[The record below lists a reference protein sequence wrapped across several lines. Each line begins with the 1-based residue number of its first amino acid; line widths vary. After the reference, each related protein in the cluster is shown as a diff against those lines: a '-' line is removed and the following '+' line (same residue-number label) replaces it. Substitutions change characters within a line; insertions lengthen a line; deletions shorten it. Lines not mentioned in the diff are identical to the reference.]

1 MLAAETK
8 SLIHLNLIPGIGNH
22 TIQRL
27 LAAFGSAERAV
38 AATSEELAQIDGLT
52 PDVRRQLVDG
62 RSRAP
67 LAQEIE
73 LIERHQCRIVT
84 INDDTYPPLLK
95 QIDDPPALLYIIGD
109 FPPQDAPS
117 IAIVGSRSPTEYGK
131 TISQQLSHQL
141 AERGITVVSGF
152 ARGIDTCVHRGALEA
167 GGRTVAVFGSGLSI
181 IYPETNTALATDITE
196 SGALISEFPMTMPPR
211 GRNFPRRNRVISGL
225 TLGTLV
231 VEASERSGSLIT
243 ARHAAEQGREV
254 FAVPGQIFSG
264 VSRGTHSLIN
274 QGATLINSVDDL
286 LDALPQDYAGILGQR
301 SAAPME
307 SRSEVTRQ
315 AASRRDRGPKRFN
328 STSRPQPVEE
338 KSTPASQPKTK
349 VELNLTP
356 DEQTVLSAMDADSVH
371 IDEIT
376 RTTQLPIGKVSSL
389 LVMLE
394 LKGIVQQL
402 PGKQFVRK

>member
-1 MLAAETK
+1 MLSADTK

-22 TIQRL
+22 TIRRL
-27 LAAFGSAERAV
+27 LAAFGSAEKAI

-52 PDVRRQLVDG
+52 PDVRQQLIDG

-67 LAQEIE
+67 LAQELE
-73 LIERHQCRIVT
+73 LIDQHQCHIVT
-84 INDDTYPPLLK
+84 ISDDTYPPLLK
-95 QIDDPPALLYIIGD
+95 QIDDPPVLLYIIGD
-109 FPPQDAPS
+109 FPLQDAPS
-117 IAIVGSRSPTEYGK
+117 VAIVGSRSPTEYGK
-131 TISQQLSHQL
+131 TTSQQLSYQL
-141 AERGITVVSGF
+141 AEHGITVVSGF

-167 GGRTVAVFGSGLSI
+167 GGCTVAVFGCGLSI
-181 IYPETNTALATDITE
+181 IYPETNRALAAEIIE
-196 SGALISEFPMTMPPR
+196 SGALVSEFPMTMPPR
-211 GRNFPRRNRVISGL
+211 GKNFPRRNRVISGL

-264 VSRGTHSLIN
+264 RSRGTHSLIN

-286 LDALPQDYAGILGQR
+286 LDALPPDYTKVLGVG
-301 SAAPME
+301 SPE
-307 SRSEVTRQ
+307 PTRQ
-315 AASRRDRGPKRFN
+315 LTPRPNRGSKRSDKAASPQ
-328 STSRPQPVEE
+328 STGE
-338 KSTPASQPKTK
+338 KSTPTSQPKAK

-356 DEQTVLSAMDADSVH
+356 DEQVVLSAMDTDSVH

-376 RTTQLPIGKVSSL
+376 RVTQLPIGKVSSL

-402 PGKQFVRK
+402 PGKQFVKK

>member
-1 MLAAETK
+1 MLSADTK

-22 TIQRL
+22 TIRRL
-27 LAAFGSAERAV
+27 LAAFGSAEKSI
-38 AATSEELAQIDGLT
+38 AATSAELAQIDGLT
-52 PDVRRQLVDG
+52 PDVRQQLIDG

-67 LAQEIE
+67 LAQELE
-73 LIERHQCRIVT
+73 LIEQHQCHIVT
-84 INDDTYPPLLK
+84 ISDDTYPPLLK
-95 QIDDPPALLYIIGD
+95 QIDDPPALLYIIGE
-109 FPPQDAPS
+109 FPLQDAPS

-131 TISQQLSHQL
+131 TTSQQLSYQL
-141 AERGITVVSGF
+141 AEHGITVVSGF

-167 GGRTVAVFGSGLSI
+167 GGRTIAVFGCGLSI
-181 IYPETNTALATDITE
+181 IYPETNRVLAAEIIE
-196 SGALISEFPMTMPPR
+196 SGALISEFPMTVPPR
-211 GRNFPRRNRVISGL
+211 GKNFPRRNRVISGL

-286 LDALPQDYAGILGQR
+286 LDALPQDYTQILGGESLGPP
-301 SAAPME
+301 SAKQPNKI
-307 SRSEVTRQ
+307 V
-315 AASRRDRGPKRFN
+315 
-328 STSRPQPVEE
+328 RPQSIE
-338 KSTPASQPKTK
+338 KRSTPTPQPKAK
-349 VELNLTP
+349 VELNLTSE
-356 DEQTVLSAMDADSVH
+356 EQTVLSAMGADSVH

-376 RTTQLPIGKVSSL
+376 RVTQLPIGKVSSL

-394 LKGIVQQL
+394 LKGVVQQL
-402 PGKQFVRK
+402 PGKQFVKR

>member
-8 SLIHLNLIPGIGNH
+8 SLIHLNLIPGIGNY
-22 TIQRL
+22 TIRRL
-27 LAAFGSAERAV
+27 LAAFGSAERSV
-38 AATSEELAQIDGLT
+38 AATSEELAQVDGLT
-52 PDVRRQLVDG
+52 PDVREQLIDG

-67 LAQEIE
+67 LAQELE
-73 LIERHQCRIVT
+73 LIQQHQCHIVT
-84 INDDTYPPLLK
+84 ISDDTYPALLK
-95 QIDDPPALLYIIGD
+95 QIDDPPVLLYIIGQ
-109 FPPQDAPS
+109 FPLPDTLS

-131 TISQQLSHQL
+131 TTSQQLSQQL
-141 AERGITVVSGF
+141 AARGVTIVSGF
-152 ARGIDTCVHRGALEA
+152 ARGIDTYVHRGALEA
-167 GGRTVAVFGSGLSI
+167 GGDTIAVFGCGLSI
-181 IYPETNTALATDITE
+181 IYPDTNRELAAEIVE
-196 SGALISEFPMTMPPR
+196 SGALVSEFPMTMPPR

-286 LDALPQDYAGILGQR
+286 LDALPQGYTGILGG
-301 SAAPME
+301 E
-307 SRSEVTRQ
+307 SLEPNRQ
-315 AASRRDRGPKRFN
+315 LSPRQDRIPKQPAKTAHSQSTEKR
-328 STSRPQPVEE
+328 STS
-338 KSTPASQPKTK
+338 TSQPKAK
-349 VELNLTP
+349 VNLNLTP
-356 DEQTVLSAMDADSVH
+356 DEQIVLSAMDTDSVH

-376 RTTQLPIGKVSSL
+376 RITQLPIGKVSSL

-402 PGKQFVRK
+402 PGKQFVKK

>member
-1 MLAAETK
+1 MLSADTK

-22 TIQRL
+22 TIRCL
-27 LAAFGSAERAV
+27 LAAFGSAEKSL
-38 AATSEELAQIDGLT
+38 AATSAELAQIDGLT
-52 PDVRRQLVDG
+52 PDVRQQLIDG

-67 LAQEIE
+67 LAQELQ
-73 LIERHQCRIVT
+73 LIEQHQCHIVT
-84 INDDTYPPLLK
+84 INDESYPPLLK
-95 QIDDPPALLYIIGD
+95 QIHDPPVLLYIIGE
-109 FPPQDAPS
+109 FSIQDAPS

-131 TISQQLSHQL
+131 TTSQQLSYQL

-167 GGRTVAVFGSGLSI
+167 GGDTVAVFGCGLSI
-181 IYPETNTALATDITE
+181 IYPETNRGLAAEIIE
-196 SGALISEFPMTMPPR
+196 SGALVSEFPMTMPPR
-211 GRNFPRRNRVISGL
+211 GKNFPRRNRVISGL

-286 LDALPQDYAGILGQR
+286 LDALPRNYTQILGGESLEPP
-301 SAAPME
+301 SAKQPDKIA
-307 SRSEVTRQ
+307 
-315 AASRRDRGPKRFN
+315 
-328 STSRPQPVEE
+328 RPQSFE
-338 KSTPASQPKTK
+338 KRSTPTPQPKAN
-349 VELNLTP
+349 LNLTP
-356 DEQTVLSAMDADSVH
+356 EEQTVLSAMDADSVH

-376 RTTQLPIGKVSSL
+376 RITQLPIGKVSSL

-402 PGKQFVRK
+402 PGKQFVKK

>member
-22 TIQRL
+22 TIRRL
-27 LAAFGSAERAV
+27 LVAFGSAEQSI
-38 AATSEELAQIDGLT
+38 AATSEELAQVDGLT
-52 PDVRRQLVDG
+52 PDVRQQLVDG

-67 LAQEIE
+67 LAQELE
-73 LIERHQCRIVT
+73 LIQQHQCHIVT
-84 INDDTYPPLLK
+84 ISDDTYPPLLK
-95 QIDDPPALLYIIGD
+95 QIDDPPVLLYIVGE
-109 FPPQDAPS
+109 FPLPDTPS

-131 TISQQLSHQL
+131 TTSQQLSYQL
-141 AERGITVVSGF
+141 AERGIMVVSGF

-167 GGRTVAVFGSGLSI
+167 NGRTVAVFGCGLSV
-181 IYPETNTALATDITE
+181 IYPETNRALAAEIIE
-196 SGALISEFPMTMPPR
+196 SGALVSEFPMTMPPR
-211 GRNFPRRNRVISGL
+211 GKNFPRRNRVISGL

-264 VSRGTHSLIN
+264 RSRGTHSLIN
-274 QGATLINSVDDL
+274 QGATLISSVDDL
-286 LDALPQDYAGILGQR
+286 LDALPQDYTGSLGGELPEPTRQPPTSKR
-301 SAAPME
+301 PDKVARPQSVEKRLTPVPQPKAAP
-307 SRSEVTRQ
+307 
-315 AASRRDRGPKRFN
+315 
-328 STSRPQPVEE
+328 
-338 KSTPASQPKTK
+338 
-349 VELNLTP
+349 NLTP
-356 DEQTVLSAMDADSVH
+356 DEQIVLSAMAADSVH

-376 RTTQLPIGKVSSL
+376 RVTQLPIGKVSSL

-402 PGKQFVRK
+402 PGKQFVKK

>member
-8 SLIHLNLIPGIGNH
+8 SLIHLNLIPGIGNY
-22 TIQRL
+22 TIRRL
-27 LAAFGSAERAV
+27 LAAFGSAERSV
-38 AATSEELAQIDGLT
+38 AATSEELAHVDGLT
-52 PDVRRQLVDG
+52 PDVREQLIDG

-67 LAQEIE
+67 LAQELE
-73 LIERHQCRIVT
+73 LIQQHQCHIVT
-84 INDDTYPPLLK
+84 ISDDTYPSLLK
-95 QIDDPPALLYIIGD
+95 QIDDPPVLLYIIGK
-109 FPPQDAPS
+109 FPLPDTLS

-131 TISQQLSHQL
+131 TTSQQLSQQL
-141 AERGITVVSGF
+141 AARGVTVVSGF

-181 IYPETNTALATDITE
+181 IYPETNRALATDITE

-286 LDALPQDYAGILGQR
+286 LDALPQNYTQILGG
-301 SAAPME
+301 E
-307 SRSEVTRQ
+307 SSEATHQLSPQQERISKQ
-315 AASRRDRGPKRFN
+315 SDRTARPESTEKR
-328 STSRPQPVEE
+328 STSTPQP
-338 KSTPASQPKTK
+338 KANF
-349 VELNLTP
+349 NLTP

-376 RTTQLPIGKVSSL
+376 RVTQLPIGQVSSL

-394 LKGIVQQL
+394 LKGVVQQL
-402 PGKQFVRK
+402 PGKQFVKK

>member
-1 MLAAETK
+1 MLSADTK

-22 TIQRL
+22 TIRRL
-27 LAAFGSAERAV
+27 LAAFGSAEKSV

-52 PDVRRQLVDG
+52 PDVRQQLIDG

-67 LAQEIE
+67 LAQELE
-73 LIERHQCRIVT
+73 LIDQHQCHIVT
-84 INDDTYPPLLK
+84 INDDTYPALLK
-95 QIDDPPALLYIIGD
+95 QIDDPPVLLYIIGD
-109 FPPQDAPS
+109 FPLQDTPS

-131 TISQQLSHQL
+131 TTSQQLSYQL

-167 GGRTVAVFGSGLSI
+167 GGCTVAVFGCGLSI
-181 IYPETNTALATDITE
+181 IYPETNRALATEIIE
-196 SGALISEFPMTMPPR
+196 SGALVSEFPMTMPPR
-211 GRNFPRRNRVISGL
+211 GKNFPRRNRVISGL

-286 LDALPQDYAGILGQR
+286 FDALPQDYTRILGVESPEPTRQLPSSSQPNR
-301 SAAPME
+301 VARPQSVEKRLTPAFQSKSKAAP
-307 SRSEVTRQ
+307 
-315 AASRRDRGPKRFN
+315 
-328 STSRPQPVEE
+328 
-338 KSTPASQPKTK
+338 
-349 VELNLTP
+349 NLTP

-376 RTTQLPIGKVSSL
+376 RVTQLPIGKVSSL

-402 PGKQFVRK
+402 PGKQFVKK

>member
-1 MLAAETK
+1 MLSADTK

-22 TIQRL
+22 TIRRL
-27 LAAFGSAERAV
+27 LTAFGSAEKSI
-38 AATSEELAQIDGLT
+38 AATSAELAQIDGLT
-52 PDVRRQLVDG
+52 PDVRQQLIDG
-62 RSRAP
+62 RSRVP
-67 LAQEIE
+67 LAQELE
-73 LIERHQCRIVT
+73 LIDQHQCHIVT
-84 INDDTYPPLLK
+84 INDDTYPSLLK
-95 QIDDPPALLYIIGD
+95 QIDDPPVLLYITGD
-109 FPPQDAPS
+109 FPLQDTPS

-131 TISQQLSHQL
+131 TTSQQLSYQL
-141 AERGITVVSGF
+141 AERGITIVSGF

-167 GGRTVAVFGSGLSI
+167 GGRTVAVFGCGLSI
-181 IYPETNTALATDITE
+181 IYPETNRGLAAEIIE
-196 SGALISEFPMTMPPR
+196 SGALVSEFPMTMPPR
-211 GRNFPRRNRVISGL
+211 GKNFPRRNRVISGL

-286 LDALPQDYAGILGQR
+286 LDALPQNYTQILGGESLEPP
-301 SAAPME
+301 SAKQPDKTA
-307 SRSEVTRQ
+307 
-315 AASRRDRGPKRFN
+315 
-328 STSRPQPVEE
+328 RPQSVE
-338 KSTPASQPKTK
+338 KRSTPTPQPKANI
-349 VELNLTP
+349 NLTP
-356 DEQTVLSAMDADSVH
+356 DEQVVLSAMEADSVH

-376 RTTQLPIGKVSSL
+376 RVTQLPIGKVSSL

-402 PGKQFVRK
+402 PGKQFVKK

>member
-8 SLIHLNLIPGIGNH
+8 NLIHLNLIPGIGNH
-22 TIQRL
+22 TIRRL
-27 LAAFGSAERAV
+27 LAAFGSAEKSI
-38 AATSEELAQIDGLT
+38 AATSGELAQVDGLT
-52 PDVRRQLVDG
+52 PDVRQHLING

-67 LAQEIE
+67 LAQELE
-73 LIERHQCRIVT
+73 LIQQHQCHIVT
-84 INDDTYPPLLK
+84 INDDAYPSLLK
-95 QIDDPPALLYIIGD
+95 QIDDPPVLLYISGE
-109 FPPQDAPS
+109 FPLKDAPS

-141 AERGITVVSGF
+141 AERGVTVVSGF
-152 ARGIDTCVHRGALEA
+152 ARGIDTCVHRGTLEA
-167 GGRTVAVFGSGLSI
+167 GGRTIAVFGCGLSI
-181 IYPETNTALATDITE
+181 IYPSANRTLAAEIVE

-211 GRNFPRRNRVISGL
+211 GNNFPRRNRVISGL

-286 LDALPQDYAGILGQR
+286 LDALPQNYTTFLGG
-301 SAAPME
+301 E
-307 SRSEVTRQ
+307 SPQPTRQ
-315 AASRRDRGPKRFN
+315 PSPAKRPDKVAHPK
-328 STSRPQPVEE
+328 SVE
-338 KSTPASQPKTK
+338 KRSTPIPQPKTK
-349 VELNLTP
+349 TELNLTP

-376 RTTQLPIGKVSSL
+376 RVTQLPIGKVSSL

-402 PGKQFVRK
+402 PGKQFVKK

>member
-1 MLAAETK
+1 MLSADTK

-22 TIQRL
+22 TIRRL
-27 LAAFGSAERAV
+27 LAAFGSAEKSV
-38 AATSEELAQIDGLT
+38 AATSAELAQIDGLT
-52 PDVRRQLVDG
+52 PDVRQQLIDG

-67 LAQEIE
+67 LTQELE
-73 LIERHQCRIVT
+73 LIDQHQCHIVT
-84 INDDTYPPLLK
+84 INDNAYPSLLK
-95 QIDDPPALLYIIGD
+95 QIDDPPVLLYIIGEFSIPD
-109 FPPQDAPS
+109 IPS

-131 TISQQLSHQL
+131 TTSQQLSYQL
-141 AERGITVVSGF
+141 AEHGITIVSGF

-167 GGRTVAVFGSGLSI
+167 GGRTIAVFGCGLSI
-181 IYPETNTALATDITE
+181 IYPEMNRALAAEIIE

-211 GRNFPRRNRVISGL
+211 GKNFPRRNRVISGL

-264 VSRGTHSLIN
+264 RSRGTHSLIN

-286 LDALPQDYAGILGQR
+286 LDALPQDYTKVLGGESLEATRQPPSSKQSDKAIPR
-301 SAAPME
+301 QSAA
-307 SRSEVTRQ
+307 
-315 AASRRDRGPKRFN
+315 K
-328 STSRPQPVEE
+328 
-338 KSTPASQPKTK
+338 KSTPAPQPKTK
-349 VELNLTP
+349 VVPNLTP
-356 DEQTVLSAMDADSVH
+356 DEQIVLSAMNTDSVH

-376 RTTQLPIGKVSSL
+376 RVTQLPIGKVSSL

-402 PGKQFVRK
+402 PGKQFVKK

>member
-1 MLAAETK
+1 MLSADTK
-8 SLIHLNLIPGIGNH
+8 SLIHLNLISGIGNH
-22 TIQRL
+22 TIRRL
-27 LAAFGSAERAV
+27 LAAFGSAEKSI
-38 AATSEELAQIDGLT
+38 AATSAELAQIDGLT
-52 PDVRRQLVDG
+52 PDVRQQLIDG

-67 LAQEIE
+67 LAQELE
-73 LIERHQCRIVT
+73 LIEQHHCHIVA
-84 INDDTYPPLLK
+84 ISDDTYPPLLK
-95 QIDDPPALLYIIGD
+95 QIDDPPVLLYIIGD
-109 FPPQDAPS
+109 FPLPDRLS

-131 TISQQLSHQL
+131 TTSQQLSYQL
-141 AERGITVVSGF
+141 AEQGITVVSGF

-167 GGRTVAVFGSGLSI
+167 GGRTVAVFGCGLSI
-181 IYPETNTALATDITE
+181 IYPETNRALAAEIIE

-211 GRNFPRRNRVISGL
+211 GKNFPRRNRVISGL

-286 LDALPQDYAGILGQR
+286 LDALPQDYTKVLAGESLEPARQPPPSKQSDKATPPQ
-301 SAAPME
+301 SAAK
-307 SRSEVTRQ
+307 
-315 AASRRDRGPKRFN
+315 G
-328 STSRPQPVEE
+328 
-338 KSTPASQPKTK
+338 STPAPQPKTK
-349 VELNLTP
+349 VVPNLTP
-356 DEQTVLSAMDADSVH
+356 DEQIVLSAMDTDSVH

-376 RTTQLPIGKVSSL
+376 RVTQLPIGKVSSL

-402 PGKQFVRK
+402 PGKQFVKK

>member
-22 TIQRL
+22 TIRRL
-27 LAAFGSAERAV
+27 LAAFGSAEKSV

-52 PDVRRQLVDG
+52 PDVRRQLIDG

-181 IYPETNTALATDITE
+181 IYPETNRALATEITE

-231 VEASERSGSLIT
+231 VEASEQSGSLIT

-254 FAVPGQIFSG
+254 FAVPGQIFSN

-286 LDALPQDYAGILGQR
+286 LDALPQNYTQILGGESLGPR
-301 SAAPME
+301 SAKQPNKIVRPQSTE
-307 SRSEVTRQ
+307 
-315 AASRRDRGPKRFN
+315 KR
-328 STSRPQPVEE
+328 STSTPQP
-338 KSTPASQPKTK
+338 KAN
-349 VELNLTP
+349 LNLTP

-376 RTTQLPIGKVSSL
+376 RVTQLPIGKVSSL

-402 PGKQFVRK
+402 PGKQFVKR

>member
-1 MLAAETK
+1 MLSADTK
-8 SLIHLNLIPGIGNH
+8 SLIHLNLIPGIGNY
-22 TIQRL
+22 TIRRL
-27 LAAFGSAERAV
+27 LAAFGSAEKSI

-52 PDVRRQLVDG
+52 PDVRHQLIDG
-62 RSRAP
+62 RSRVP
-67 LAQEIE
+67 LAQELE
-73 LIERHQCRIVT
+73 LIDQHQCHIVT
-84 INDDTYPPLLK
+84 INDDAYPPLLRE
-95 QIDDPPALLYIIGD
+95 IDDPPVLLYITGD
-109 FPPQDAPS
+109 FPLQDAPS
-117 IAIVGSRSPTEYGK
+117 VAIVGSRSPTEYGK
-131 TISQQLSHQL
+131 TTSQQLSYQL

-167 GGRTVAVFGSGLSI
+167 GGRTIAVFGCGLSI
-181 IYPETNTALATDITE
+181 IYPETNRALASEIIE

-211 GRNFPRRNRVISGL
+211 GKNFPRRNRVISGL

-264 VSRGTHSLIN
+264 MSRGTHSLIN

-286 LDALPQDYAGILGQR
+286 LDALPQDYTKILGR
-301 SAAPME
+301 E
-307 SRSEVTRQ
+307 SPEVTLQPPPSKRPDRV
-315 AASRRDRGPKRFN
+315 ASPQSGAKR
-328 STSRPQPVEE
+328 
-338 KSTPASQPKTK
+338 STPASQSKTK

-356 DEQTVLSAMDADSVH
+356 DEQVVLSAMGAASVH

-376 RTTQLPIGKVSSL
+376 RVTQLPIGKVSSL

-402 PGKQFVRK
+402 PGKQFVKK

>member
-1 MLAAETK
+1 MMLPADTK
-8 SLIHLNLIPGIGNH
+8 SLIHLNLIPGIGNY
-22 TIQRL
+22 TIRRL
-27 LAAFGSAERAV
+27 LAAFGSAEKSI

-52 PDVRRQLVDG
+52 PDVRQQLIDG

-67 LAQEIE
+67 LAQELE
-73 LIERHQCRIVT
+73 LIEQHQCHVVT
-84 INDDTYPPLLK
+84 INDDTYPTLLK
-95 QIDDPPALLYIIGD
+95 QIDDPPVLLYIIGE
-109 FPPQDAPS
+109 FPLKDAPS

-131 TISQQLSHQL
+131 TTSRQLSYQL
-141 AERGITVVSGF
+141 AERGITVLSGF

-167 GGRTVAVFGSGLSI
+167 GGRTVAVFGCGLSI
-181 IYPETNTALATDITE
+181 IYPETNRALATEIIE

-211 GRNFPRRNRVISGL
+211 GKNFPRRNRVISGL

-264 VSRGTHSLIN
+264 RSRGTHSLIN

-286 LDALPQDYAGILGQR
+286 LDALPQDYTKVLAGESLEPTLQPPSANQPDKTARPQSVEKR
-301 SAAPME
+301 SAP
-307 SRSEVTRQ
+307 T
-315 AASRRDRGPKRFN
+315 
-328 STSRPQPVEE
+328 PQP
-338 KSTPASQPKTK
+338 KAN
-349 VELNLTP
+349 LNLTSE
-356 DEQTVLSAMDADSVH
+356 EQTVLSAMGADSVH

-376 RTTQLPIGKVSSL
+376 RVTQLPIGKVSSL

-402 PGKQFVRK
+402 PGKQFVKK

>member
-22 TIQRL
+22 TIRRL
-27 LAAFGSAERAV
+27 LAAFGSAEKSV
-38 AATSEELAQIDGLT
+38 TATSEELAQIDGLT
-52 PDVRRQLVDG
+52 PDVRRQLIEG

-67 LAQEIE
+67 LAQELE
-73 LIERHQCRIVT
+73 LIERHQCHIVT
-84 INDDTYPPLLK
+84 INNSSYPPLLK
-95 QIDDPPALLYIIGD
+95 QIDDPPVLLYIIGD

-131 TISQQLSHQL
+131 TTSQQLSYQL
-141 AERGITVVSGF
+141 AERGVTIVSGF
-152 ARGIDTCVHRGALEA
+152 ARGIDTCAHRSALEA
-167 GGRTVAVFGSGLSI
+167 GGRTIAVLGCGLSI
-181 IYPETNTALATDITE
+181 IYPEANRALAAEIIE

-211 GRNFPRRNRVISGL
+211 GKNFPRRNRVISGL

-231 VEASERSGSLIT
+231 VEASDRSGSLIT

-286 LDALPQDYAGILGQR
+286 LDALPQDYTQVLEGESPEAARQPSSSKR
-301 SAAPME
+301 SDKAA
-307 SRSEVTRQ
+307 
-315 AASRRDRGPKRFN
+315 
-328 STSRPQPVEE
+328 RPQSVE
-338 KSTPASQPKTK
+338 KRSTPTPQPKAK

-356 DEQTVLSAMDADSVH
+356 DEQVVLAAMAADSVH

-376 RTTQLPIGKVSSL
+376 RITQLPIGKVSSL

-402 PGKQFVRK
+402 PGKQFVKK

>member
-22 TIQRL
+22 TIRRL
-27 LAAFGSAERAV
+27 LTAFGSAEQSV

-52 PDVRRQLVDG
+52 PDVRRQLIDG

-67 LAQEIE
+67 LAQELQ
-73 LIERHQCRIVT
+73 LIEQHGCHIVT
-84 INDDTYPPLLK
+84 IDDESYPPLLK
-95 QIDDPPALLYIIGD
+95 QIHDPPVLLYIIGD

-141 AERGITVVSGF
+141 AERGVTVVSGF

-167 GGRTVAVFGSGLSI
+167 GGRTIAVFGCGLSI
-181 IYPETNTALATDITE
+181 IYPETNRGLAAEIIE
-196 SGALISEFPMTMPPR
+196 SGALVSEFPMTMPPR
-211 GRNFPRRNRVISGL
+211 GKNFPRRNRVISGL

-231 VEASERSGSLIT
+231 VEASDRSGSLIT

-286 LDALPQDYAGILGQR
+286 LDALPQDYTKILGGESPEPP
-301 SAAPME
+301 SAKQPDKIA
-307 SRSEVTRQ
+307 
-315 AASRRDRGPKRFN
+315 
-328 STSRPQPVEE
+328 RPQSVE
-338 KSTPASQPKTK
+338 KRSTPTPQPKAK
-349 VELNLTP
+349 VAPNLTS

-376 RTTQLPIGKVSSL
+376 RVTQLPIGKVSSL

-402 PGKQFVRK
+402 PGKQFVKK

>member
-1 MLAAETK
+1 MLSADTK

-22 TIQRL
+22 TIRRL
-27 LAAFGSAERAV
+27 LGAFGSAEKSI

-52 PDVRRQLVDG
+52 PDVRQQLIDG

-67 LAQEIE
+67 LAQELE
-73 LIERHQCRIVT
+73 LIDQHQCHIVT
-84 INDDTYPPLLK
+84 ISDDTYPPLLK
-95 QIDDPPALLYIIGD
+95 QIDDPPVLLYIIGE
-109 FPPQDAPS
+109 FPLQDAPS
-117 IAIVGSRSPTEYGK
+117 VAIVGSRSPTEYGK
-131 TISQQLSHQL
+131 TTSQQLSYQL
-141 AERGITVVSGF
+141 AERGIMVVSGF

-167 GGRTVAVFGSGLSI
+167 GGYTVAVFGCGLSI
-181 IYPETNTALATDITE
+181 IYPETNRALATEIIE

-211 GRNFPRRNRVISGL
+211 GKNFPRRNRVISGL

-264 VSRGTHSLIN
+264 MSRGTHSLIN

-286 LDALPQDYAGILGQR
+286 LDALPQDYTRILGGESTEPTLQPIPHPNR
-301 SAAPME
+301 GSRQSDKAAP
-307 SRSEVTRQ
+307 SQ
-315 AASRRDRGPKRFN
+315 
-328 STSRPQPVEE
+328 STGE
-338 KSTPASQPKTK
+338 KSTPTSQPKAN
-349 VELNLTP
+349 LNLTP
-356 DEQTVLSAMDADSVH
+356 EEQTVLSAMAADSVH

-376 RTTQLPIGKVSSL
+376 RVTQLPIGKVSSL

-402 PGKQFVRK
+402 PGKQFVKK

>member
-1 MLAAETK
+1 MLSADTK

-22 TIQRL
+22 TIRRL
-27 LAAFGSAERAV
+27 LAAFGSAEKSI
-38 AATSEELAQIDGLT
+38 AATSTELAQIDGLT
-52 PDVRRQLVDG
+52 PDVRQRFIDG
-62 RSRAP
+62 KSRAP
-67 LAQEIE
+67 LVQELE
-73 LIERHQCRIVT
+73 LIEQHQCQIVT
-84 INDDTYPPLLK
+84 INDDTYPRLLK
-95 QIDDPPALLYIIGD
+95 QINDPPVLLYTIGELPIED
-109 FPPQDAPS
+109 PPS

-131 TISQQLSHQL
+131 TTSQQLSYQL

-167 GGRTVAVFGSGLSI
+167 NGRTIAVFGCGLSI
-181 IYPETNTALATDITE
+181 IYPETNRTLAAEIIR

-211 GRNFPRRNRVISGL
+211 GNNFPRRNRVISGL

-286 LDALPQDYAGILGQR
+286 LDALPWDYTRSLGG
-301 SAAPME
+301 E
-307 SRSEVTRQ
+307 SLEATRQ
-315 AASRRDRGPKRFN
+315 PTPVQQSYKAA
-328 STSRPQPVEE
+328 RPQPVEE
-338 KSTPASQPKTK
+338 KSTPAPQPKTK

-356 DEQTVLSAMDADSVH
+356 DEQTVLSAMGTDSVH
-371 IDEIT
+371 IDQIA
-376 RTTQLPIGKVSSL
+376 RDTQLPIGKVSSV

-402 PGKQFVRK
+402 PGKQFVKK

>member
-22 TIQRL
+22 TIRRL
-27 LAAFGSAERAV
+27 LAAFGSAEKSI
-38 AATSEELAQIDGLT
+38 AATSEELAQVDGLT
-52 PDVRRQLVDG
+52 PDVRQQLVDG

-67 LAQEIE
+67 LAQELE
-73 LIERHQCRIVT
+73 LIQQHQCHIVI
-84 INDDTYPPLLK
+84 INDDAYPALLK
-95 QIDDPPALLYIIGD
+95 QINDPPVLLYIIGD
-109 FPPQDAPS
+109 FPLQDAPS

-141 AERGITVVSGF
+141 AERGVTVVSGF

-167 GGRTVAVFGSGLSI
+167 GGRTIAVFGCGLSI
-181 IYPETNTALATDITE
+181 IYPSANRALAAEIVE

-211 GRNFPRRNRVISGL
+211 GNNFPRRNRVISGL

-231 VEASERSGSLIT
+231 VEASEQSGSLIT

-254 FAVPGQIFSG
+254 FAVPGQIFSN

-286 LDALPQDYAGILGQR
+286 LDALPQNYTTFLGGESPQPTRQPSPAKRPDTVARPQSVGKR
-301 SAAPME
+301 SAP
-307 SRSEVTRQ
+307 
-315 AASRRDRGPKRFN
+315 
-328 STSRPQPVEE
+328 
-338 KSTPASQPKTK
+338 TPQPKTK
-349 VELNLTP
+349 TELNLTP

-376 RTTQLPIGKVSSL
+376 RVTQLPIGKVSSL

-402 PGKQFVRK
+402 PGKQFMKK

>member
-1 MLAAETK
+1 MLSADTK

-22 TIQRL
+22 TIRRL
-27 LAAFGSAERAV
+27 LAAFGSAEKSI

-52 PDVRRQLVDG
+52 PDVRQQLIDG

-67 LAQEIE
+67 LAQELE
-73 LIERHQCRIVT
+73 LIEQHQCHIVT

-95 QIDDPPALLYIIGD
+95 QIDDPPALLYIIGE
-109 FPPQDAPS
+109 FPLQDTPS

-131 TISQQLSHQL
+131 TTSQQLSYQL

-167 GGRTVAVFGSGLSI
+167 GGRTVAVFGCGLSI
-181 IYPETNTALATDITE
+181 IYPETNRALAAEIIE

-211 GRNFPRRNRVISGL
+211 GKNFPRRNRVISGL

-286 LDALPQDYAGILGQR
+286 LDALPQDYTQILGGESLEPHQPSPQQR
-301 SAAPME
+301 FQPDKIVPPSIE
-307 SRSEVTRQ
+307 SKKDRHPPLNRRQ
-315 AASRRDRGPKRFN
+315 
-328 STSRPQPVEE
+328 TS
-338 KSTPASQPKTK
+338 
-349 VELNLTP
+349 
-356 DEQTVLSAMDADSVH
+356 
-371 IDEIT
+371 I
-376 RTTQLPIGKVSSL
+376 
-389 LVMLE
+389 
-394 LKGIVQQL
+394 
-402 PGKQFVRK
+402 

>member
-8 SLIHLNLIPGIGNH
+8 NLIHLNLIPGIGNH
-22 TIQRL
+22 TIRRL
-27 LAAFGSAERAV
+27 LAAFGSAEKSV
-38 AATSEELAQIDGLT
+38 AATSAELAQIDGLT
-52 PDVRRQLVDG
+52 PDVRQQLING
-62 RSRAP
+62 RSHAP
-67 LAQEIE
+67 LAQELE
-73 LIERHQCRIVT
+73 LIQQHQCHIVT
-84 INDDTYPPLLK
+84 INDDAYPPLLK
-95 QIDDPPALLYIIGD
+95 QINDPPVLLYIIGA
-109 FPPQDAPS
+109 FPLQNAPS

-167 GGRTVAVFGSGLSI
+167 GGRTIAVFGCGLSI
-181 IYPETNTALATDITE
+181 IYPAANRALAAEIVE

-211 GRNFPRRNRVISGL
+211 GNNFPRRNRVISGL

-243 ARHAAEQGREV
+243 AGHAAEQGREV

-286 LDALPQDYAGILGQR
+286 LDALPQDYTQILGQV
-301 SAAPME
+301 SPEPTLQAP
-307 SRSEVTRQ
+307 SS
-315 AASRRDRGPKRFN
+315 KRPDKVA
-328 STSRPQPVEE
+328 RPQSVA
-338 KSTPASQPKTK
+338 KGSTPTPQPKAN
-349 VELNLTP
+349 LDLTP
-356 DEQTVLSAMDADSVH
+356 DEQTVLSAMDADSIH

-376 RTTQLPIGKVSSL
+376 RVTQLPIGKVSSL

-402 PGKQFVRK
+402 PGKQFVKK

>member
-1 MLAAETK
+1 MLSAETK
-8 SLIHLNLIPGIGNH
+8 NLIHLNLIPGIGNH

-27 LAAFGSAERAV
+27 LAAFGSAEKSV

-52 PDVRRQLVDG
+52 PDVRQQLIDG

-67 LAQEIE
+67 LAQELQ
-73 LIERHQCRIVT
+73 LIEQHQCHIVT
-84 INDDTYPPLLK
+84 INDGTYPRLLK
-95 QIDDPPALLYIIGD
+95 QIDDPPALLYVIGE
-109 FPPQDAPS
+109 FPLQDAPS

-167 GGRTVAVFGSGLSI
+167 GGDTIAVFGCGLSI
-181 IYPETNTALATDITE
+181 IYPETNRTLATEITE

-211 GRNFPRRNRVISGL
+211 GTNFPRRNRVISGL

-286 LDALPQDYAGILGQR
+286 LDALPDYAQTLGG
-301 SAAPME
+301 E
-307 SRSEVTRQ
+307 SPESTRQ
-315 AASRRDRGPKRFN
+315 PPSLKR
-328 STSRPQPVEE
+328 SDKVARPQSVKKE
-338 KSTPASQPKTK
+338 SAPAPQPKAN
-349 VELNLTP
+349 LNLTP
-356 DEQTVLSAMDADSVH
+356 DEQVVLSAMGTTSIH

-376 RTTQLPIGKVSSL
+376 RVTQLPIGKVSSL

-402 PGKQFVRK
+402 PGKQFVKK